1 MVSGPRCMRDNGGVT
16 TTLDDARERWNE
28 LAPLVASAQTA
39 YHSGD
44 EPIFTDE
51 HYDRLVREMRDL
63 EAEHPELAV
72 GSSPARSVGAP
83 STAGFANV
91 NHLERLYSLQDVFTL
106 EDLREW
112 YEGTAGST
120 ACTAEVKIDGLAVN
134 LRYVGGELAVAA
146 TRGDGVTGEDV
157 TANVRTIA
165 SVPSSLR
172 GDFPD
177 VVEIR
182 GEIFIPLSEFEAFN
196 ARQKEAGL
204 KEFANPRNAAAG
216 SLRQKDPR
224 VTAGRPL
231 AFIAHGLGR
240 VESSSSY
247 VAGKLASQRGLYEL
261 FDSWGIPVSPYTRLV
276 ACWDDVEGF
285 IREYADARFDLIH
298 GIDGAVFKI
307 DSRAEQEDLGA
318 TSRVP
323 RWAVAYKYPP
333 EEVQTRLLDIRV
345 QVGRTGRVTPFAV
358 MEPVTVAGST
368 VAQATLHNPAEVARK
383 GVLVGDVVVVRKAG
397 DIIPEVLGPVL
408 ALRDGTERKW
418 TMPSRCPACGTELA
432 PAKDGDV
439 DIRCPNTRSCP
450 AQLAE
455 RIAYIGSRA
464 ALDVE
469 ALGDE
474 TALWLTDPE
483 RRRPDALMA
492 FAEGR
497 KLHIEGEDGRV
508 RVVEASRDK
517 LRELNVVDHDGAII
531 DSEHIVDPE
540 IQRSFGIPAPQTPVL
555 SSEAGLFQL
564 TAESVREVWI
574 WQEVKVKG
582 EPTGDYR
589 LIRAAWT
596 KPKWRRPK
604 GAPAELVS
612 PSQPGKMIEL
622 IVAEL
627 DAARTKELWRKI
639 VALSIR
645 HVGPTAAKAIAA
657 TFGSLDAARAAS
669 LEEMSGIDGV
679 GPVIARSF
687 LEWFDVP
694 WHADIIDAWEEA
706 GVVFTEETAPREEFP
721 QTLAGMTIVATGTLA
736 GYTRDSVKE
745 AIESRGGRAA
755 GSVSKK
761 TTAVVAGANA
771 GSKAAKAE
779 ALGVPLLDEEG
790 FDELLCT
797 GELPA
802 KS

>member
-1 MVSGPRCMRDNGGVT
+1 M
-16 TTLDDARERWNE
+16 DDARERWNE

-240 VESSSSY
+240 VEASSSY

-790 FDELLCT
+790 FDELLRT

>member
-1 MVSGPRCMRDNGGVT
+1 MRDNGGVT

>member
-1 MVSGPRCMRDNGGVT
+1 MRDNGGVT

-240 VESSSSY
+240 VEASSSY

-790 FDELLCT
+790 FDELLRT

>member
-1 MVSGPRCMRDNGGVT
+1 M
-16 TTLDDARERWNE
+16 DDARERWNE

-51 HYDRLVREMRDL
+51 HYDRLVREMRAL

-240 VESSSSY
+240 VEASSSY

-517 LRELNVVDHDGAII
+517 LRELNVVDHEGAII

-790 FDELLCT
+790 FDELLRT

>member
-1 MVSGPRCMRDNGGVT
+1 MRDNGGVT

-240 VESSSSY
+240 VEASSSY

-418 TMPSRCPACGTELA
+418 TMPSRCPACSTELA

-517 LRELNVVDHDGAII
+517 LRELNVVDHEGAII

-604 GAPAELVS
+604 GAPAELIS

-622 IVAEL
+622 IVAEF

-790 FDELLCT
+790 FDELLRT

>member
-1 MVSGPRCMRDNGGVT
+1 MRDNGGVT

-51 HYDRLVREMRDL
+51 HYDRLVREMRAL

-240 VESSSSY
+240 VEASSSY

-517 LRELNVVDHDGAII
+517 LRELNVVDHEGAII

-790 FDELLCT
+790 FDELLRT

>member
-1 MVSGPRCMRDNGGVT
+1 MRDNGGVT

-51 HYDRLVREMRDL
+51 HYDRLVREMRAL

-240 VESSSSY
+240 VEASSSY

-721 QTLAGMTIVATGTLA
+721 QTLAGMTIVATGTLT

-790 FDELLCT
+790 FDELLRT

>member
-240 VESSSSY
+240 VEASSSY

-508 RVVEASRDK
+508 RVVGASRDK

-540 IQRSFGIPAPQTPVL
+540 IQRSFGIPAPQAPVL

-790 FDELLCT
+790 FDELLRT

>member
-1 MVSGPRCMRDNGGVT
+1 M
-16 TTLDDARERWNE
+16 DDARERWNE

-196 ARQKEAGL
+196 ARQKEVGL

-240 VESSSSY
+240 VEASSSY

-517 LRELNVVDHDGAII
+517 LRELNVVDHEGAII

-657 TFGSLDAARAAS
+657 TFGSLGAARAAS

-790 FDELLCT
+790 FDELLRT

>member
-1 MVSGPRCMRDNGGVT
+1 MRDNGGVT

-51 HYDRLVREMRDL
+51 HYDRLVREMRAL

-240 VESSSSY
+240 VEASSSY

-418 TMPSRCPACGTELA
+418 TMPSQCPACGTELA

-721 QTLAGMTIVATGTLA
+721 QTLAGMTIVATGTLT

-790 FDELLCT
+790 FDELLRT

>member
-1 MVSGPRCMRDNGGVT
+1 M
-16 TTLDDARERWNE
+16 DDARERWNE

-240 VESSSSY
+240 VEASSSY

-517 LRELNVVDHDGAII
+517 LRELNVVDHEGAII

-790 FDELLCT
+790 FDELLRT

>member
-1 MVSGPRCMRDNGGVT
+1 MRDNGGVT

-240 VESSSSY
+240 VEASSSY

-517 LRELNVVDHDGAII
+517 LRELNVVDHEGAII

-555 SSEAGLFQL
+555 TSEAGLFQL

-790 FDELLCT
+790 FDELLRT

>member
-1 MVSGPRCMRDNGGVT
+1 MRDNGGVT

-240 VESSSSY
+240 VEASSSY

-517 LRELNVVDHDGAII
+517 LRELNVVDHEGAII

-790 FDELLCT
+790 FDELLRT

>member
-1 MVSGPRCMRDNGGVT
+1 MRDNGGVT

-196 ARQKEAGL
+196 ARQKEVGL

-240 VESSSSY
+240 VEASSSY

-517 LRELNVVDHDGAII
+517 LRELNVVDHEGAII

-657 TFGSLDAARAAS
+657 TFGSLGAARAAS

-790 FDELLCT
+790 FDELLRT

>member
-1 MVSGPRCMRDNGGVT
+1 M
-16 TTLDDARERWNE
+16 DDARERWNE

-240 VESSSSY
+240 VEASSSY

-418 TMPSRCPACGTELA
+418 TMPSRCPACSTELA

-517 LRELNVVDHDGAII
+517 LRELNVVDHEGAII

-604 GAPAELVS
+604 GAPAELIS

-721 QTLAGMTIVATGTLA
+721 QTLAGMTIVATGTLT

-790 FDELLCT
+790 FDELLRT

>member
-16 TTLDDARERWNE
+16 TTSDDARERWNE

-517 LRELNVVDHDGAII
+517 LRELGVVDHDGAII

-540 IQRSFGIPAPQTPVL
+540 IQRCFGIPAPQTPVL
-555 SSEAGLFQL
+555 TSEAGLFQL

-669 LEEMSGIDGV
+669 FEEMSGIDGV

-721 QTLAGMTIVATGTLA
+721 QTLAGMTIVATGTLT

-790 FDELLCT
+790 FDELLRT